1 MSSARASR
9 VLRGSVAAAFS
20 TFVALLSHVTG
31 GGSAPGAV
39 GVAVPLALSVLV
51 CVALAGRRL
60 TLPRIVL
67 SVAASQFLF
76 HTLFVLGSSS
86 GVSGS
91 SPAGHAGHAGHAGA
105 VGAVELS
112 VTAGHPASHTTG
124 AMWAA
129 HIVAA
134 AVTIAM
140 LRQGD
145 AALTRLAEIA
155 LFVAHAVVRVLALL
169 APATFPRPATATVDA
184 VVRPLRERLAIGDV
198 SRRGPPAL
206 PAS

>member
-91 SPAGHAGHAGHAGA
+91 SPAGHAGHAG
-105 VGAVELS
+105 AVELS

-129 HIVAA
+129 HVVAA

-169 APATFPRPATATVDA
+169 APAIFPRPATATVDA

>member
-20 TFVALLSHVTG
+20 TFAALFSHVAG
-31 GGSAPGAV
+31 GGTAPGAV
-39 GVAVPLALSVLV
+39 GVAIPLVLSVLV

-60 TLPRIVL
+60 TLPRTVL

-91 SPAGHAGHAGHAGA
+91 PPAGHAGHTG
-105 VGAVELS
+105 VVELS
-112 VTAGHPASHTTG
+112 VTAGHPASHASG
-124 AMWAA
+124 AMWSA
-129 HIVAA
+129 HGAA
-134 AVTIAM
+134 AVVTIVM

-145 AALTRLAEIA
+145 ATLTRLAEIA
-155 LFVAHAVVRVLALL
+155 RLVAHAIVRILALL
-169 APATFPRPATATVDA
+169 APTSFLRPATATVDA
-184 VVRPLRERLAIGDV
+184 IVRSLRERLAMGDV
-198 SRRGPPAL
+198 SRRGPPPL